1 MNIAC
6 VLITHLPI
14 KAELIRHPEL
24 LEMPVIVT
32 QELGAKRLVL
42 DYSRQVRRISVGMPL
57 QEAMSVC
64 QDATL
69 LAADET
75 YYQATF
81 DEILQSLE
89 QRSPLIEGA
98 ESGCAYVG
106 LDGLEEMYRGEA
118 RLITSLL
125 QAVHPALNPRIG
137 VAEGKFPAYIAAI
150 TSDSGR
156 ATKVPDN
163 VAEFL
168 HCFSINLLPI
178 SWENKARLAHFGL
191 HTLGNITQ
199 QPVVAMQAQF
209 GTEGLRAWEL
219 AQGIDRRL
227 LVAQKTEEVVTASL
241 TFPAPTVA
249 LSGILLAV
257 ESLLAQA
264 FSRKESRGKYARSI
278 ALEAQILYHPPWA
291 RQFTYKQAVGGK
303 EKAFFVIKNSLESL
317 ALPGP
322 LEDLKLTLSGLTGES
337 GIQGSLF
344 SDVRRQEQLRET
356 VRQLQVR
363 WGGKVPIYQAR
374 DLEPWSPIPERQK
387 ALVQFDS

>member
-1 MNIAC
+1 MTIAC

-14 KAELIRHPEL
+14 KAELVRHPEL
-24 LEMPVIVT
+24 LERPVIIT

-42 DYSRQVRRISVGMPL
+42 DYSRQARRISVGMPL
-57 QEAMSVC
+57 QEAVSVC

-81 DEILQSLE
+81 NEILQGLE
-89 QRSPLIEGA
+89 QRSPLIESA

-106 LDGLEEMYRGEA
+106 LDGLGEMYGGEA

-125 QAVHPALNPRIG
+125 QAVQPAFNPRIG
-137 VAEGKFPAYIAAI
+137 VAEGKFSAYIAAI
-150 TSDSGR
+150 NSDGGR
-156 ATKVPDN
+156 ATKVPEN
-163 VAEFL
+163 TSEFL

-191 HTLGNITQ
+191 HTLGQIAQ
-199 QPVVAMQAQF
+199 QPVGAMQAQF
-209 GTEGLRAWEL
+209 GREGLHAWEL
-219 AQGIDRRL
+219 AWGIDRRP
-227 LVAQKTEEVVTASL
+227 LVARKPEEVVTASL

-249 LSGILLAV
+249 LAGILLAV
-257 ESLLAQA
+257 ESLLSQA

-291 RQFTYKQAVGGK
+291 RQFSYKQAVGGK
-303 EKAFFVIKNSLESL
+303 EKAFFVIKNALESL

-356 VRQLQVR
+356 VRQLRVR

-387 ALVQFDS
+387 ALVQFDP

>member
-1 MNIAC
+1 MSIAC

-14 KAELIRHPEL
+14 KAELIRHPEF

-57 QEAMSVC
+57 QEAMSLC

-81 DEILQSLE
+81 GEILQSLE
-89 QRSPLIEGA
+89 QRSPLIEA
-98 ESGCAYVG
+98 SELGCAYVG
-106 LDGLEEMYRGEA
+106 LDGLGEMYGGSA

-150 TSDSGR
+150 TSNSGQ
-156 ATKVPDN
+156 ATKVPEN

-178 SWENKARLAHFGL
+178 SWENKARLANFGL
-191 HTLGNITQ
+191 HTLGHITR
-199 QPVVAMQAQF
+199 QPVGAMQAQF
-209 GTEGLRAWEL
+209 GTEGFRAWEL

-241 TFPAPTVA
+241 AFPTPTVS
-249 LSGILLAV
+249 LSGILIAV

-278 ALEAQILYHPPWA
+278 ALEAQIPYHPPWA
-291 RQFTYKQAVGGK
+291 RQFTYKQAVSGK
-303 EKAFFVIKNSLESL
+303 EKAFVVIKNALESL

-356 VRQLQVR
+356 IRQLQVR

-387 ALVQFDS
+387 ALVQFDP